1 MRLAL
6 AILFLLGTASAL
18 PQELHLET
26 KPAYIDSGELR
37 SKAFVIGPDKKLR
50 GCPEGFDVYVAVRGK
65 IPEDRDLHYA
75 APGEIMTSTVGSKIS
90 YDIVCLKEVK

>member
-1 MRLAL
+1 MRFAL
-6 AILFLLGTASAL
+6 VVLFLLGTALAL
-18 PQELHLET
+18 PQELRLET
-26 KPAYIDSGELR
+26 KPAYVDSGELS

-65 IPEDRDLHYA
+65 IPEDRDLYYV
-75 APGEIMTSTVGSKIS
+75 APGKIMTSTVGSKLS